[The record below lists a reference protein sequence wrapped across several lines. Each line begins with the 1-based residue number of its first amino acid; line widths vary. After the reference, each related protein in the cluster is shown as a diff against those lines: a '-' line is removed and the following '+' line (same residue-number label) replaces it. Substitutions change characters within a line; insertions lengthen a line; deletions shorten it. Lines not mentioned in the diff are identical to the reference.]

1 MGAHWGYDV
10 RGLRRPAD
18 ARLPAKTKEAMMDN
32 AAGSATARSDGKFSL
47 RPATDRSAL
56 YLSYTLPADGGGQ
69 VTAEAVVNAAK
80 SHGVTVEL
88 DVGAIEK
95 TLLEG
100 GVNVRVAL
108 GRAPELGKDGYFEM
122 LVSNPKKRSPHLDEH
137 GLADFRDLGE
147 IVMVVPGEALMR
159 IVAPTA
165 GVPGMTVM
173 GAEIPVQHGK
183 KVSFP
188 AGLEGVMVDPQ
199 DPGRL
204 LAAIAGFPVVKKD
217 CVTVEAV
224 YRVENVDLHTGNI
237 NVDGGVH
244 VTGDVHSGMTV
255 KATGDIV
262 VEGTVED
269 AVLEAGGDIT
279 IKGGIIGSDEDTD
292 APGVKAHAT
301 IKCGGSLVAKF
312 AQDAQV
318 VAGNGIYIHAEAMQ
332 CDLTAAH
339 QIIVGDKGGRG
350 GDLIGG
356 IARATMLVKAH
367 NIGSGD
373 HPRTIV
379 IVGND
384 KNLFEQ
390 LRVCNERRRV
400 ADNKFADALMALGA
414 AKKDPAKNSPQA
426 LAELDAIRVAQLAE
440 IAECTAESLQLK
452 KEIGLAQ
459 QAQVIAEKK
468 VFLGAEIRVGQKSY
482 EADQDREGGVFRL
495 DKGDLVFG

>member
-1 MGAHWGYDV
+1 M
-10 RGLRRPAD
+10 
-18 ARLPAKTKEAMMDN
+18 EAMMDN
-32 AAGSATARSDGKFSL
+32 ATGSATARSDGKFSL

-69 VTAEAVVNAAK
+69 VMPEAVIDAAR

-88 DVGAIEK
+88 DVEAITK
-95 TLLEG
+95 TLREG
-100 GVNVRVAL
+100 GVNVRVGY
-108 GRAPELGKDGYFEM
+108 GRAPVPGKDGHFEI

-147 IVMVVPGEALMR
+147 IVTVKPGDALMR
-159 IVAPTA
+159 IIQPTA

-173 GAEIPVQHGK
+173 GAEIPVQPGK

-188 AGLEGVMVDPQ
+188 AALEGARVDPQ
-199 DPGRL
+199 DPDRL
-204 LAAIAGFPVVKKD
+204 VAAIAGFPVVKKD

-237 NVDGGVH
+237 SYDGGVL
-244 VTGDVHSGMTV
+244 VTCDVHSGMTV

-262 VEGTVED
+262 IEGTVED

-279 IKGGIIGSDEDTD
+279 IKGGIIGSDENTD
-292 APGVKAHAT
+292 AAGAKTHAT
-301 IKCGGSLVAKF
+301 IKCGGSCVAKF
-312 AQDAQV
+312 AQDAHIL
-318 VAGNGIYIHAEAMQ
+318 AGNGIFIHAEAMQ
-332 CDLTAAH
+332 CDLSAAH

-367 NIGSGD
+367 NIGSDD

-390 LRVCNERRRV
+390 LHVCNEKRKV
-400 ADNKFADALMALGA
+400 ADNTFADVLMALGA
-414 AKKDPAKNSPQA
+414 AKKNPAKNTPEA
-426 LAELDAIRVAQLAE
+426 LAELDAARVAALAE

-452 KEIGLAQ
+452 KEIELAQ
-459 QAQVIAEKK
+459 AAQVIAEKK
-468 VFLGAEIRVGQKSY
+468 VYSGAEIRVGQKSY
-482 EADQDREGGVFRL
+482 VAGQDREGGVFRL
-495 DKGDLVFG
+495 DKGDLVFN